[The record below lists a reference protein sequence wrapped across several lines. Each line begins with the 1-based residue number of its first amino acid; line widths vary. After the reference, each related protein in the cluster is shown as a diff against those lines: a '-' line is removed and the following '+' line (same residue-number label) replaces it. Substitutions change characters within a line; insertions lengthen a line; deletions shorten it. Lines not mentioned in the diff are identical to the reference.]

1 MNDDDLKEN
10 YQKKHEE
17 LNGMSRDE
25 LMKKLNNEILEQK
38 RRGVFD
44 KEKLEKSI
52 EMIRGYLPEQTYLN
66 IRKIVDELR

>member
-1 MNDDDLKEN
+1 
-10 YQKKHEE
+10 
-17 LNGMSRDE
+17 
-25 LMKKLNNEILEQK
+25 MKKLNDEILEQK